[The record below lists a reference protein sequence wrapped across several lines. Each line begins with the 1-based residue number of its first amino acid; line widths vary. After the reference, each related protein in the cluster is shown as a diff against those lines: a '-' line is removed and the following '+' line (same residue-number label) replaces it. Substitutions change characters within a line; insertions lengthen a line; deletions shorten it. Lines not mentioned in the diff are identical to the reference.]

1 MRILVIEDEISL
13 NKTIIDN
20 LNEFGYQTDSS
31 ENFKDGEYYAN
42 EYTIKSRPALNTSL
56 YTVDLV
62 EELPVGV
69 TAFKHPAL
77 ELEE

>member
-31 ENFKDGEYYAN
+31 ENFKDGEYFIGIRHY
-42 EYTIKSRPALNTSL
+42 
-56 YTVDLV
+56 DLV
-62 EELPVGV
+62 LASWNCLMAMVQNLSIQLSISLQEL
-69 TAFKHPAL
+69 L
-77 ELEE
+77 